1 MKKNRTLVLALS
13 LSVGLLGI
21 GATPSVD
28 APLPTPPSTEA
39 PLASPAVVEAPSN
52 GNGPLDVSG
61 SGPWWK
67 KWACITCFGVGI
79 GVSAAN
85 ALVGG
90 IVVGACAR
98 ACF

>member
-21 GATPSVD
+21 GTTPSVD
-28 APLPTPPSTEA
+28 VPLPTPPSTEA
-39 PLASPAVVEAPSN
+39 PLASPAVVEAPSD
-52 GNGPLDVSG
+52 GNSPMDVSG
-61 SGPWWK
+61 SGRWWK

-79 GVSAAN
+79 GVTVSSPLLGTLMVA
-85 ALVGG
+85 G
-90 IVVGACAR
+90 CSR